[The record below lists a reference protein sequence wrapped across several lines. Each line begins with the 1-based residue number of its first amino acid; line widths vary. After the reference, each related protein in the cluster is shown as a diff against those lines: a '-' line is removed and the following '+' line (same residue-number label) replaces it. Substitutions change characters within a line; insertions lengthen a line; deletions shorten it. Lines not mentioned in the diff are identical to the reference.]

1 LSNSFKLVLNDT
13 KIDRICSIS
22 YYLIKLF
29 HAMSKTSC
37 LLTPTLAKN
46 KITNTATKVDKKT
59 WHNLQGSS
67 ASIALYHGALSSDA
81 PILLVTHD
89 TPSALKLE
97 QELRSLNQAK
107 DDLAICLFPD
117 WETLPY
123 DTFSPHQD
131 IISQRL
137 ATLYQLSRMDKGIV
151 IVPVTTLVQR
161 LAPKQYLEANSFLVK
176 KGDKKELHQLRQELE
191 ASGYRCVDQVME
203 HGEFSAR
210 GAILDLF
217 PMGSKT
223 PFRLDFFDDEID
235 EIRLFDPENQRS
247 NEKIDKINLLP
258 AHEFPTD
265 EAAISLF
272 RSQYRELFKSSIDK
286 ESIYHQVSNGIL
298 PPGIEY
304 YLPLFFERVNLDGAN
319 NKEESTSTLC
329 DYLSANTLIA
339 ISGDLDKSLAQYWQD
354 IDYRYENRR
363 YDPTRPLLPPEQLF
377 LTKESLYTALKP
389 FARITIEPCEH
400 LAQTDE
406 SEKKQKSS
414 AIYFDVNALPDLTI
428 DHKLK
433 QPFELISNFIA
444 DKETPNKVLF
454 IAESQGRRE
463 SVLELLARDKIKPII
478 FDSIEDFIESDEK
491 LGISV
496 NALNQGFAFQAK
508 GSAKKNAIALVTEA
522 ELLGSHVRQSRRR
535 NKSQDVATDAIFKN
549 LAELNIGQA
558 VVHIEHG
565 IGRYLGLQT
574 LETGGITTEFLML
587 SYANDAKLYVP
598 VASLHLIS
606 RYSGADSEHAPL
618 HKLGTDTWSKAKQ
631 KAAEKVRDV
640 AAELLDIYANRASN
654 HGYTFKRDK
663 ADYLAFS
670 DSFGF
675 EETFDQQQAINAVV
689 SDMLSPKA
697 MDRLVCGDV
706 GFGKTEVAMRAAFVA
721 VNDGKQV
728 AVLVPTT
735 LLAQQHYENFRDRF
749 ANWPVSIE
757 VLSRFKTA
765 KQQNEVIKQVESGQI
780 DILIGTHKLLQN
792 SIKYKDLGLLVVDEE
807 HRFGVKQKEKIK
819 QLRSNVDILT
829 LTATPIPR
837 TLNMA
842 MGGMRDLSI
851 IATPPAKRLAVKT
864 FVRQHDDA
872 LIREAILRET
882 LRGGQV
888 YFLHNHVDTIDKTA
902 ADIQALVPEAR
913 IVTAHGQM
921 RERELER
928 IMSDFYH
935 QRFNVIVCTTIIE
948 TGIDVPSANTI
959 IMDRADHL
967 GLAQLHQL
975 RGRVGRSHHQAYA
988 YLLTPHEKRMTKD
1001 AKKRL
1006 EAIASLED
1014 LGAGFTLA
1022 THDLEIRGAGELL
1035 GEDQS
1040 GSMSQVGFSLY
1051 MEMLDHA
1058 VAALKEGKQLSL
1070 NQVTAKQTEIELRLA
1085 ALIPEDYIFDVS
1097 LRLSLYKRI
1106 ASCKDKRQ
1114 LDDVQVELIDRFG
1127 LLPQATKNLIHIAK
1141 LRLKAQP
1148 IGIARIEVNDKG
1160 GSIEFTDDTKVDHL
1174 LIIALVQK
1182 QPTMYKMVPPNKLK
1196 FTKASEGDQARFNL
1210 ITNLLNDLTAT
1221 KTK

>member
-1 LSNSFKLVLNDT
+1 MSRVSSLLSP
-13 KIDRICSIS
+13 I
-22 YYLIKLF
+22 
-29 HAMSKTSC
+29 
-37 LLTPTLAKN
+37 LAKRRGKN
-46 KITNTATKVDKKT
+46 PDKKN
-59 WHNLQGSS
+59 WHNLHGSS
-67 ASIALYHGALSSDA
+67 SSLA
-81 PILLVTHD
+81 FYQAARTAETPILLITSS
-89 TPSALKLE
+89 TPQALKVE
-97 QELRSLNQAK
+97 QELQSLAK
-107 DDLAICLFPD
+107 HDDNHTLKICLFPD

-123 DTFSPHQD
+123 DNFSPHQD

-137 ATLYQLSRMDKGIV
+137 FTLYQLSRMNSGII
-151 IVPVTTLVQR
+151 IVPVTTLVQK
-161 LAPKQYLEANSFLVK
+161 LAPKQYIEANSLIIK
-176 KGDKKELHQLRQELE
+176 TGDNKDLHQMRQALE
-191 ASGYRCVDQVME
+191 ASGYRNVDQVLE

-217 PMGSKT
+217 PMGSNQ

-235 EIRLFDPENQRS
+235 EIRLFDPESQRS
-247 NEKIDKINLLP
+247 KEKIDAINLLP

-265 EAAISLF
+265 EEGVNLF
-272 RSQYRELFKSSIDK
+272 RRQYREQFTGNIHK

-304 YLPLFFERVNLDGAN
+304 YLPLFFEQNI
-319 NKEESTSTLC
+319 ESETHKPSNTLC
-329 DYLSANTLIA
+329 DYLAANTLVMID
-339 ISGDLDKSLAQYWQD
+339 GDIKQALTQYWLD
-354 IDYRYENRR
+354 IEYRYENRR
-363 YDPTRPLLPPEQLF
+363 YDPTRPLLPPAQLF
-377 LTKESLYTALKP
+377 LTEEDLYSALKP
-389 FARITIEPCEH
+389 FDRVTLAKQTALTLADTEQANILIEPNNS
-400 LAQTDE
+400 ANQTSTQAKE
-406 SEKKQKSS
+406 TPSGSVKIKSND
-414 AIYFDVNALPDLTI
+414 IYFDVTPLPDLTI
-428 DHKLK
+428 NHKLK
-433 QPFELISNFIA
+433 QPFELINQFIA
-444 DKETPNKVLF
+444 SKETPSKLLF
-454 IAESQGRRE
+454 IAQSEGRRE
-463 SVLELLARDKIKPII
+463 SVLELLARDNIKPSQ
-478 FDSIEDFIESDEK
+478 FTTLDEFINAPDTI
-491 LGISV
+491 GITV
-496 NALNQGFAFQAK
+496 NSLAKGFCFQAK
-508 GSAKKNAIALVTEA
+508 GKSQKNAIALVTEA
-522 ELLGSHVRQSRRR
+522 ELLGDHVSQARRR
-535 NKSQDVATDAIFKN
+535 TKAQDLQADALFKN
-549 LAELNIGQA
+549 LAELTIGQP

-574 LETGGITTEFLML
+574 IENGGIVTEFLML

-598 VASLHLIS
+598 VSALHLIG

-640 AAELLDIYANRASN
+640 AAELLDIYAKRASN

-663 ADYLAFS
+663 QDYQAFS

-675 EETFDQQQAINAVV
+675 EETFDQKQAINAVV
-689 SDMLSPKA
+689 SDMLSHKT

-728 AVLVPTT
+728 AILVPTT

-749 ANWPVSIE
+749 ANWPVTTE

-765 KQQNEVIKQVESGQI
+765 KEQKAVIERVESGQV

-792 SIKYKDLGLLVVDEE
+792 SIKYNDLGLLVVDEE

-864 FVRQHDDA
+864 FVRQHDEA

-913 IVTAHGQM
+913 VITAHGQM

-1006 EAIASLED
+1006 DAIASLED

-1051 MEMLDHA
+1051 MEMLDEA
-1058 VAALKEGKQLSL
+1058 VSALKEGKQLSL
-1070 NQVTAKQTEIELRLA
+1070 DQVMSSQTDVELRIP
-1085 ALIPEDYIFDVS
+1085 ALLPEDYIFDVS

-1106 ASCKDKRQ
+1106 ASCKNKKA
-1114 LDDVQVELIDRFG
+1114 LDDIQVELIDRFG
-1127 LLPQATKNLIHIAK
+1127 LLPQSSKNLIQIAK
-1141 LRLKAQP
+1141 VRLKAQR
-1148 IGIARIEVNDKG
+1148 IGISRIEASSKG
-1160 GSIEFTDDTKVDHL
+1160 GSIEFSDNTQVDPM
-1174 LIIALVQK
+1174 LIIGLIQK
-1182 QPTMYKMVPPNKLK
+1182 QPAVYSMAGANKLK
-1196 FTKASEGDQARFNL
+1196 FVKENHDAQQRFTLVAN
-1210 ITNLLNDLTAT
+1210 ILNDLAT
-1221 KTK
+1221 K

>member
-1 LSNSFKLVLNDT
+1 
-13 KIDRICSIS
+13 
-22 YYLIKLF
+22 
-29 HAMSKTSC
+29 MSKNIS
-37 LLTPTLAKN
+37 LFNPVLAKSRGKN
-46 KITNTATKVDKKT
+46 ADKKV
-59 WHNLQGSS
+59 WQNLPGSS
-67 ASIALYHGALSSDA
+67 ATVAIFHGALSTQQ
-81 PILLVTHD
+81 PILLLTHD
-89 TPSALKLE
+89 TPSALRLE
-97 QELRSLNQAK
+97 QELASLNQQAQ
-107 DDLAICLFPD
+107 LPICLFPD

-151 IVPVTTLVQR
+151 IVPISTLMQR
-161 LAPKQYLEANSFLVK
+161 LAPKQYIEANSLIIQQ
-176 KGDKKELHQLRQELE
+176 GDKKDLHQLRQSLE

-210 GAILDLF
+210 GAILDIF
-217 PMGSKT
+217 PMGSTT

-247 NEKIDKINLLP
+247 SDKVDGINLLP

-265 EAAISLF
+265 TDGTNLF
-272 RSQYRELFKSSIDK
+272 RSQYREQFTSTIDK
-286 ESIYHQVSNGIL
+286 ESIYHQVSNGIM
-298 PPGIEY
+298 PAGIEY
-304 YLPLFFERVNLDGAN
+304 YLPLFFEQTN
-319 NKEESTSTLC
+319 TLC
-329 DYLSANTLIA
+329 DYLSDNTLVI
-339 ISGDLDKSLAQYWQD
+339 ISGDIDKALAHYWTD
-354 IDYRYENRR
+354 IEYRYEDRR
-363 YDPTRPLLPPEQLF
+363 YDPTRPLLPPSQLF
-377 LTKESLYTALKP
+377 LNSEELYSALKP
-389 FARITIEPCEH
+389 FDRINLKPEVNE
-400 LAQTDE
+400 DE
-406 SEKKQKSS
+406 VKTSQVQ
-414 AIYFDVNALPDLTI
+414 FDVHALPDLTI

-433 QPFELISNFIA
+433 QPFELLNNFVA
-444 DKETPNKVLF
+444 SKETPSKLLF
-454 IAESQGRRE
+454 VAESQGRRE
-463 SVLELLARDKIKPII
+463 SVLELLERNHIKPNT
-478 FDSIEDFIESDEK
+478 FDSIEDFVNSEALI
-491 LGISV
+491 GITV
-496 NALNQGFAFQAK
+496 NALSAGFIFQAK
-508 GSAKKNAIALVTEA
+508 GSAKKNAIALITEA
-522 ELLGSHVRQSRRR
+522 ELLGDRVRQTRRR
-535 NKSQDVATDAIFKN
+535 NKQQEIQNDAIFKN
-549 LAELNIGQA
+549 LAELSIGQP
-558 VVHIEHG
+558 VVHIDHG
-565 IGRYLGLQT
+565 IGRYMGLQT
-574 LETGGITTEFLML
+574 IENSGITTEFLVL
-587 SYANDAKLYVP
+587 SYAKEAKLYVP

-606 RYSGADSEHAPL
+606 RYSGADAEHAPL
-618 HKLGTDTWSKAKQ
+618 HKLGNDTWSKAKQ

-640 AAELLDIYANRASN
+640 AAELLDIYAKRASN
-654 HGYTFKRDK
+654 HGYSFKRDK
-663 ADYLAFS
+663 DDYRAFA

-675 EETFDQQQAINAVV
+675 EETFDQEQAINAVI

-728 AVLVPTT
+728 AILVPTT
-735 LLAQQHYENFRDRF
+735 LLAQQHYESFRDRF
-749 ANWPVSIE
+749 ANWPITIE

-765 KQQNEVIKQVESGQI
+765 KEQNAIIKEVESGQI

-819 QLRSNVDILT
+819 QLRANVDILT

-864 FVRQHDDA
+864 FVRQRDDA
-872 LIREAILRET
+872 LIRESILREV

-888 YFLHNHVDTIDKTA
+888 YFLHNNVDTIDKTA
-902 ADIQALVPEAR
+902 ADIQVLLPEAK
-913 IVTAHGQM
+913 IITAHGQM

-928 IMSDFYH
+928 VMSDFYH
-935 QRFNVIVCTTIIE
+935 QRYNVLVCTTIIE

-1040 GSMSQVGFSLY
+1040 GSMSQVGYSLY
-1051 MEMLDHA
+1051 MEMLDAA
-1058 VAALKEGKQLSL
+1058 VAALKDGKELSL
-1070 NQVTAKQTEIELRLA
+1070 DQVTKTQTEVDLRVA
-1085 ALIPEDYIFDVS
+1085 ALLPDDYIFDVS

-1106 ASCKDKRQ
+1106 ASCKNKQ
-1114 LDDVQVELIDRFG
+1114 ALDDVQVELIDRFG
-1127 LLPQATKNLIHIAK
+1127 LLPQAAKNLVHIAK
-1141 LRLKAQP
+1141 LKLKAEK
-1148 IGIARIEVNDKG
+1148 IGITRIDVGPAG
-1160 GSIEFTDDTKVDHL
+1160 GSFEFGSDTKVDPMFIIG
-1174 LIIALVQK
+1174 LIQQ
-1182 QPTMYKMVPPNKLK
+1182 QPKIYKMDGANKLK
-1196 FTKASEGDQARFNL
+1196 FKQLTEDAKSRFIL
-1210 ITNLLNDLTAT
+1210 ITTMLNELA
-1221 KTK
+1221 KHIRP